1 MPQSKI
7 EEFSCSDG
15 SSGIIVNGQLIYRTE
30 CSARAWSS
38 NAPNNVWIRLKLLV
52 GKIMARAM
60 SSFSGSH

>member
-1 MPQSKI
+1 MPRLRI

-30 CSARAWSS
+30 CSARAWLS
-38 NAPNNVWIRLKLLV
+38 NAPNNAWIRLKLLV
-52 GKIMARAM
+52 RKIMARAM